1 MYNSIV
7 MIFDDLKEATQI
19 QSALRHLRAT
29 STLDSD
35 AAVVCKGEGGKL
47 YAYPMSEECTNCAP
61 SIRVLEEI
69 SPDKEF
75 VQNVFDSIPQ
85 GDTAFFMLASEEDT
99 SVALLTVLLLAAPS
113 AIPTRL
119 LQSAGRI
126 EYVDDHFKA
135 QVEYYHAAVANLE
148 FLDAYSTEGDVEDI
162 FQSVDDAYDRLV
174 NFIATG
180 QAA

>member
-1 MYNSIV
+1 
-7 MIFDDLKEATQI
+7 MIFDDLKEAAQI
-19 QSALRHLRAT
+19 QSALRYLRAT
-29 STLDSD
+29 SILDSD
-35 AAVVCKGEGGKL
+35 TAVVCKDQGGKL
-47 YAYPMSEECTNCAP
+47 YAYPMNEEGARIAP
-61 SIRVLEEI
+61 SIRVLEGI

-75 VQNVFDSIPQ
+75 VQNVLDSIPQ
-85 GDTAFFMLASEEDT
+85 GDTAFFMLAGEEDT
-99 SVALLTVLLLAAPS
+99 SVALLTVLLLS
-113 AIPTRL
+113 ALSAVPTRL

-126 EYVDDHFKA
+126 ECMDDHFKA